1 MERKGGAW
9 PLTSFVI
16 HKITPRLLRGNFI
29 LLVVVIALSFSFGP
43 TVTFA
48 HPGRT
53 DSSGCHTCRTNCPN
67 WGLSYSEYHCHRS
80 KGVPQPKEPIK
91 SHLNKSGAGY
101 TELAPEYKTPVKI
114 ESIENSKQIGKVKE
128 SWFQRLLR
136 VFGAWFQTFNA
147 TSLLITS
154 SGFS

>member
-1 MERKGGAW
+1 MERKGGVW
-9 PLTSFVI
+9 PLTSFIVR
-16 HKITPRLLRGNFI
+16 KITPRLLRGNFI
-29 LLVVVIALSFSFGP
+29 LLVVVVVLSVSFGP

-67 WGLSYSEYHCHRS
+67 WGLSFGEYHCHRS

-101 TELAPEYKTPVKI
+101 TEPAPEYKTPAETKSVK
-114 ESIENSKQIGKVKE
+114 SSKQSEKTQDG
-128 SWFQRLLR
+128 WFRRLLKI
-136 VFGAWFQTFNA
+136 FG
-147 TSLLITS
+147 I
-154 SGFS
+154 